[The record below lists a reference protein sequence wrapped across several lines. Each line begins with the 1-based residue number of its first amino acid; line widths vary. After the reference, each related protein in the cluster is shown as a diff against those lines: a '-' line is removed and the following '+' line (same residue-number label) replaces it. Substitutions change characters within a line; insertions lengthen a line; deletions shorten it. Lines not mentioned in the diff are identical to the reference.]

1 MELDS
6 LSGRESPMK
15 FPTLPCQLRPD
26 IRIMRTGPQEF
37 RLVDNFSNVNF
48 KLDGGD
54 RYLLALLGE
63 CSSID
68 DVVNAY
74 ETKFR
79 TPLSAENLRQFIG
92 QLGDLGLLKSG
103 GYAAPSH

>member
-1 MELDS
+1 MNS
-6 LSGRESPMK
+6 
-15 FPTLPCQLRPD
+15 PTLPCQLRSD
-26 IRIMRTGPQEF
+26 VRIMRTGPHDF
-37 RLVDNFSNVNF
+37 RLVDNSSSVNF

-68 DVVNAY
+68 DVINAY

-79 TPLSAENLRQFIG
+79 TPLTTENLQEFIG
-92 QLGDLGLLKSG
+92 QLSDLGLLMSG
-103 GYAAPSH
+103 GYAPTVEQTTQQSQSLR